1 MLLRVVVIGA
11 GRSHKNEAAIGRAVE
26 SLRLPCLVINAVT
39 WSQNLGRLAAPLLQ
53 RRIQAFEPD
62 VLICS
67 RHALLLGEA
76 RLRTLFRH
84 RYSAFWY
91 FDLRIP
97 PIKDVITLGRMVDIM
112 YTTYAPQVEVF
123 RGHGIER
130 VLHLPQGMDPE
141 LDRPA
146 TGAIPER
153 FRCDAAFVG
162 SGKFENRFA
171 VLRAV
176 SQVAALHIRGT
187 DWERAPK
194 DLPVVGGPVYGQ
206 AYAQTVSGA
215 AISLGANSLP
225 AMAAQ
230 HGSAS
235 NRMWKVMGCGGFY
248 LGEWVDG
255 LDAFARPGE
264 HCAWYHH
271 PDEAAALTRYY
282 LDRPDERRAIAA
294 AGRDHA
300 LTHHTYAHRVRLL
313 LDRRGY
319 DAADPQTIV

>member
-26 SLRLPCLVINAVT
+26 SLGLPCLLINAVT
-39 WSQNLGRLAAPLLQ
+39 WTQNLGRLAAPLLQ

-123 RGHGIER
+123 RRHGIER

-146 TGAIPER
+146 TGTESS
-153 FRCDAAFVG
+153 G
-162 SGKFENRFA
+162 SFISR
-171 VLRAV
+171 RAWTR
-176 SQVAALHIRGT
+176 SSI
-187 DWERAPK
+187 
-194 DLPVVGGPVYGQ
+194 
-206 AYAQTVSGA
+206 
-215 AISLGANSLP
+215 
-225 AMAAQ
+225 
-230 HGSAS
+230 
-235 NRMWKVMGCGGFY
+235 
-248 LGEWVDG
+248 
-255 LDAFARPGE
+255 ARPR
-264 HCAWYHH
+264 ARSPNASAATPSSW
-271 PDEAAALTRYY
+271 AAASSRT
-282 LDRPDERRAIAA
+282 DSPCS
-294 AGRDHA
+294 GR
-300 LTHHTYAHRVRLL
+300 
-313 LDRRGY
+313 
-319 DAADPQTIV
+319 

>member
-1 MLLRVVVIGA
+1 MILRVVIIGA

-26 SLRLPCLVINAVT
+26 SLGLPSLVINAVT
-39 WSQNLGRLAAPLLQ
+39 WTQNLGRLAAPLLQ
-53 RRIQAFEPD
+53 RRIEAFEPD

-76 RLRTLFRH
+76 RLRSLFRG

-97 PIKDVITLGRMVDIM
+97 PIKDVITLGRLVDTM

-123 RGHGIER
+123 RQHGIER

-146 TGAIPER
+146 PDPIPAA
-153 FRCDAAFVG
+153 FRCDVVFVG

-176 SQVAALHIRGT
+176 SGVAKLHIRGT
-187 DWERAPK
+187 DWERAPA
-194 DLPVVGGPVYGQ
+194 DMPVVGGPVYGP

-225 AMAAQ
+225 EMAAQ

-248 LGEWVDG
+248 LGEWVEG
-255 LDAFARPGE
+255 LDAFARHGE
-264 HCAWYHH
+264 HCAWYRQ
-271 PDEAAALTRYY
+271 PGEAAELARYY

-294 AGRDHA
+294 AGREHA
-300 LTHHTYAHRVRLL
+300 LAHHTYAHRVRLL

-319 DAADPQTIV
+319 DAASPQTMV